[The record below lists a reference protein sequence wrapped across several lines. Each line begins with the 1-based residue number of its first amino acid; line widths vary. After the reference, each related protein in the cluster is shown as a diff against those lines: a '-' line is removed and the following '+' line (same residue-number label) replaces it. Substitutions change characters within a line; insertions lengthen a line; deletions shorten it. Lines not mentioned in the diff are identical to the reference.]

1 MVFAG
6 VDKTRETTTPSPSG
20 ERDREKSPPSPSTG
34 ADIAEPALA
43 KMCRPNQELRIM
55 AANSEN
61 VFIVHNEVNAW
72 QIHF

>member
-1 MVFAG
+1 MEFAW

-20 ERDREKSPPSPSTG
+20 ERDREKSPSTG